1 MGFVGRKNGWIF
13 ALAAVGWSC
22 TAPRP
27 APNIADPDPQVKIA
41 GIKEAAAKRD
51 RAAVPALVD
60 ELNSDDPAVRFY
72 AQQALEEITGE
83 TFGYQFYLDEEE
95 RKPSLARW
103 RQWLTQQSTAPAMQ
117 TTQR

>member
-1 MGFVGRKNGWIF
+1 MGFVGRKTGWIF

-41 GIKEAAAKRD
+41 GIKEAAARHD
-51 RAAVPALVD
+51 RAAVPALVE
-60 ELNSDDPAVRFY
+60 ELNSDDPAVRLY

-83 TFGYQFYLDEEE
+83 GFGYQFYLDEEE
-95 RKPSLARW
+95 RKAPLARW
-103 RQWLTQQSTAPAMQ
+103 REWLKQQSAGPA
-117 TTQR
+117 TQAAK